1 MCKGV
6 SGILVLRH
14 ARGLAEM
21 NQKLICIGVFG
32 AALAWFGSSSAAF
45 IMVGSCVAVIALVLL
60 LASWLGSEA
69 ALDPGF
75 DAWGSGESSEPDE
88 DREGGGDSADS
99 GGDWG
104 GGCD

>member
-1 MCKGV
+1 MRKGV

-14 ARGLAEM
+14 ARSLAEM
-21 NQKLICIGVFG
+21 NKKLICIGVFG
-32 AALAWFGSSSAAF
+32 VSLVWFDSFFAAL
-45 IMVGSCVAVIALVLL
+45 IIVGFFAVIALVLL
-60 LASWLGSEA
+60 PASSIDL
-69 ALDPGF
+69 GF
-75 DAWGSGESSEPDE
+75 DEWGSDESSESGG